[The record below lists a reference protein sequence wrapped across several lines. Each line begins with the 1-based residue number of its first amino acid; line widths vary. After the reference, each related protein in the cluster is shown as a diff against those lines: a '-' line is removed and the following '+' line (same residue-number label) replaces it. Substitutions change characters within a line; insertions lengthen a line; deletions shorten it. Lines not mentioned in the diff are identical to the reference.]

1 VNAQIFL
8 YDDSIVATVLLE
20 CFFRFD
26 GLMCVEASGLD
37 GDDGGESFANL
48 TISLGLVS
56 MSNREFVLGPIRILS
71 RLFADQNLS
80 CFHLGRDDWHRD
92 GWSLRDSFEEIEN
105 I

>member
-8 YDDSIVATVLLE
+8 CDDSIVAMVFFE

-48 TISLGLVS
+48 TISLGLVYIS
-56 MSNREFVLGPIRILS
+56 MSNREFVLGS
-71 RLFADQNLS
+71 FADHNLY

>member
-1 VNAQIFL
+1 MVFF
-8 YDDSIVATVLLE
+8 E

-48 TISLGLVS
+48 TISLGLVYIS
-56 MSNREFVLGPIRILS
+56 MSNREFVLGP
-71 RLFADQNLS
+71 FADQNLY